1 MWKVVAI
8 RSPKTFTYLLA
19 GSVGFVI
26 VGLFV
31 VQSQWTTIACGYTS
45 LSPRI
50 VNLLGFDYRI
60 TSVGIDSIGYYD
72 GCNYGGVSTISLL
85 PEALGVVSFLIL
97 VSYPATRPLEGA
109 DTRPNSVLIVLGALG
124 LLFTWSVGL
133 VPGFL
138 LVVFLGFTAVMRSKW
153 GGRNETARES
163 A

>member
-1 MWKVVAI
+1 MVAI

-19 GSVGFVI
+19 GSVALIVI
-26 VGLFV
+26 GVYAVRG
-31 VQSQWTTIACGYTS
+31 QMTQMACMYPAPS
-45 LSPRI
+45 RQVMS
-50 VNLLGFDYRI
+50 LLGFDYRI

-72 GCNYGGVSTISLL
+72 GCNYARVSTISLL
-85 PEALGVVSFLIL
+85 PEALGIVSFLTL
-97 VSYPATRPLEGA
+97 VSYPATKSLEGIY
-109 DTRPNSVLIVLGALG
+109 TRLNGVLIVLGALG

-153 GGRNETARES
+153 GGRNETAGES